1 MEKHTNVTV
10 FDFGGSIVAPDKPDV
25 PFLRRFLSFLKNW
38 LKADLSREA
47 IMVVGGGGAAR
58 AWQGAVREIA
68 PDTPHESLDWVGV
81 MATRLN
87 AELVRALLGPL
98 SPDPVV
104 TDPSADFPFT
114 GRVLMVAGWKPGFS
128 TDYDAV
134 VLAERF
140 GAEKILMLSNIARVY
155 DDDPNKNPDAKP
167 LDRLTWDD
175 YKKMAGTEWKPGA
188 NVPFDPVAT
197 AQAAKAGL
205 TVIAAAGSN
214 LENLEAILAGKEFIG
229 TVISP

>member
-1 MEKHTNVTV
+1 MAKHNNVTV
-10 FDFGGSIVAPDKPDV
+10 FDFGCSIVAPDKPDV
-25 PFLRRFLSFLKNW
+25 PFLRRFLDFLNRW
-38 LKADLSREA
+38 LSADLSREA

-58 AWQGAVREIA
+58 AWQGAVREMA
-68 PDTPHESLDWVGV
+68 LETPGKSLDWVGI

-87 AELVRALLGPL
+87 AELLRALLGPL

-104 TDPSADFPFT
+104 TDPSADFSFT
-114 GRVLMVAGWKPGFS
+114 GRVLMAAGWKPGFS

-140 GAEKILMLSNIARVY
+140 NADKILMLSNIAQVY

-167 LDRLTWDD
+167 LDRLSWDE
-175 YKKMAGTEWKPGA
+175 YKKMAGSEWKPGA
-188 NVPFDPVAT
+188 NVPFDPGAT
-197 AQAAKAGL
+197 AAAAKAGL

-214 LENLEAILAGKEFIG
+214 LENLEAILAGKDFIG
-229 TVISP
+229 TIISP